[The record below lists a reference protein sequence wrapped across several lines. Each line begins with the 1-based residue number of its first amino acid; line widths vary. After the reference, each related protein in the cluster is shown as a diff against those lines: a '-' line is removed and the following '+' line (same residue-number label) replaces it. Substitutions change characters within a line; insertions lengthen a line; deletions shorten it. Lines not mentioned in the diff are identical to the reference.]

1 MAKKSAAIL
10 LCMVLIFVGVLA
22 LGHLTRPLGDD
33 VAIANVESFHK
44 LPENSVDVIVYG
56 SSHAWRNVNVNE
68 MYDKYGIGA
77 YNYAANWQHLDTT
90 WLFVHDSLATQTPK
104 VALIEGMHI
113 NSNEFDTDMDGE
125 IYYTTPIPE
134 SKYKRAYLKTCF
146 ENHIERY
153 ISYYF
158 PLVAYHENKNAL
170 TAESF
175 GRTSNS
181 IDFMDTMGFYPRDGV
196 FVADVKDWTEME
208 DWVIGDRSLE
218 LMDDMVAAL
227 QEKGCQVVFWVAP
240 WSTEEYQYF
249 NVLQEYCEEH
259 NCGYLNM
266 FEHMEDAGISA
277 ETDFCDPH
285 HLNVSGATKMA
296 DYLGA
301 YLKENYDLTDW
312 REVPGNLW
320 ENHS

>member
-1 MAKKSAAIL
+1 
-10 LCMVLIFVGVLA
+10 
-22 LGHLTRPLGDD
+22 
-33 VAIANVESFHK
+33 
-44 LPENSVDVIVYG
+44 
-56 SSHAWRNVNVNE
+56 
-68 MYDKYGIGA
+68 MY
-77 YNYAANWQHLDTT
+77 
-90 WLFVHDSLATQTPK
+90 FDS
-104 VALIEGMHI
+104 GM
-113 NSNEFDTDMDGE
+113 
-125 IYYTTPIPE
+125 
-134 SKYKRAYLKTCF
+134 
-146 ENHIERY
+146 
-153 ISYYF
+153 
-158 PLVAYHENKNAL
+158 
-170 TAESF
+170 
-175 GRTSNS
+175 
-181 IDFMDTMGFYPRDGV
+181 GV

-218 LMDDMVAAL
+218 LMDDIVAAL

-277 ETDFCDPH
+277 EADFCDPH

>member
-1 MAKKSAAIL
+1 MAKKLAAIL
-10 LCMVLIFVGVLA
+10 LCVVLIFVGVLA

-33 VAIANVESFHK
+33 VAIANVENFHK
-44 LPENSVDVIVYG
+44 LPENSIDVIVYG
-56 SSHAWRNVNVNE
+56 SSHAWRNVNADE

-113 NSNEFDTDMDGE
+113 NSNVFDTDMDGE
-125 IYYTTPIPE
+125 IYYTTPIPA
-134 SKYKRAYLKTCF
+134 SKYKRAYLKMCF

-208 DWVIGDRSLE
+208 NWVIGDRSLE
-218 LMDDMVAAL
+218 LKKAARWCSGWPPGPPRSTSISTCCRNIARSTTAATSTCL
-227 QEKGCQVVFWVAP
+227 STWRTPASAP
-240 WSTEEYQYF
+240 RR
-249 NVLQEYCEEH
+249 
-259 NCGYLNM
+259 
-266 FEHMEDAGISA
+266 ISA
-277 ETDFCDPH
+277 TR
-285 HLNVSGATKMA
+285 T
-296 DYLGA
+296 
-301 YLKENYDLTDW
+301 T
-312 REVPGNLW
+312 
-320 ENHS
+320 

>member
-1 MAKKSAAIL
+1 MAKKLAAIL
-10 LCMVLIFVGVLA
+10 LCVVLISVGVLA

-33 VAIANVESFHK
+33 VAIANVENFHK
-44 LPENSVDVIVYG
+44 LPENSIDVIVYG

-134 SKYKRAYLKTCF
+134 SKYKRAYLKMCF

-170 TAESF
+170 TTESF

-227 QEKGCQVVFWVAP
+227 QEKAARWCSGWPPGPPRSTSISTCCRNIARSTTAATSICLSTWRTPASAP
-240 WSTEEYQYF
+240 RR
-249 NVLQEYCEEH
+249 
-259 NCGYLNM
+259 
-266 FEHMEDAGISA
+266 ISA
-277 ETDFCDPH
+277 TR
-285 HLNVSGATKMA
+285 T
-296 DYLGA
+296 
-301 YLKENYDLTDW
+301 T
-312 REVPGNLW
+312 
-320 ENHS
+320 

>member
-1 MAKKSAAIL
+1 
-10 LCMVLIFVGVLA
+10 
-22 LGHLTRPLGDD
+22 
-33 VAIANVESFHK
+33 
-44 LPENSVDVIVYG
+44 
-56 SSHAWRNVNVNE
+56 
-68 MYDKYGIGA
+68 
-77 YNYAANWQHLDTT
+77 
-90 WLFVHDSLATQTPK
+90 
-104 VALIEGMHI
+104 
-113 NSNEFDTDMDGE
+113 
-125 IYYTTPIPE
+125 
-134 SKYKRAYLKTCF
+134 
-146 ENHIERY
+146 
-153 ISYYF
+153 
-158 PLVAYHENKNAL
+158 
-170 TAESF
+170 
-175 GRTSNS
+175 
-181 IDFMDTMGFYPRDGV
+181 
-196 FVADVKDWTEME
+196 ME

-249 NVLQEYCEEH
+249 NVLQGYCKEH